1 MQFSAVD
8 LATRIRDEF
17 SAWTLGRRGVTWV
30 FDPFLECSLYSF
42 CFLFPLGLS
51 CQSCSHHWQVLV
63 TIALSSIK
71 GWYAL
76 AYSQKK
82 KCFQSYWLAIV
93 KSSSGA
99 LLCLLN
105 CADQAP
111 TCLHSGRK

>member
-76 AYSQKK
+76 AYSKK
-82 KCFQSYWLAIV
+82 KSASNRTGLQLWNQV
-93 KSSSGA
+93 VA
-99 LLCLLN
+99 LYYAC
-105 CADQAP
+105 
-111 TCLHSGRK
+111 